1 MRERDVACD
10 VPLFYNNYFG
20 TSFVNNNGVFKILT
34 FIVKIVE
41 IMKRIII
48 FLLIIAAVSFQDSY
62 AQKRKSERAYASYN
76 AGEFY
81 DAIDLF
87 KDAYSKAGKGDKATR
102 TELGYMIAE
111 CYRLTNDPK
120 NAETWYRLSVRS
132 AFSKPEAEYWL
143 AESLKKNG
151 KYQQAVEELN
161 KYKQVAP
168 SDAKADQEIRSC
180 ELAVEWQRN
189 PEAYKVDELKDLNS
203 KESDFSPAYGRDDFG
218 VIYFTS
224 SRDDA
229 AGNKTHGATG
239 QGFTD
244 IFESRLD
251 KKSKW
256 STPVPVP
263 KINTEFEEGT
273 PCLSRDYSV
282 MYFTRCEAGKRE
294 KKGCIIMYSKKSGDS
309 WGDPKSAEVLPDSI
323 TAAHPALSAD
333 GLTLYF
339 VSDKEGGSGLKDIYV
354 STRGSESE
362 PWSAPS
368 NLGPDINTSGNELFP
383 YIREDG
389 TLYFASD
396 GHIGMGGLDIFKA
409 KQQPDGS
416 WVVLNMKSPINS
428 FADDFGIT
436 FEDGS
441 ERGIF
446 SSTRKGKGNDDLFS
460 FELPPMRFNVAGL
473 VKDEKTGSPIA
484 GSQVQLIASD
494 GSNLQAET
502 GTAGDFKF
510 ALKPDVDYIFLASK
524 KGYLNGKERETTKGQ
539 EKSRD
544 FMVTIPLTATDN
556 PIELPNIFY
565 DFGKWDLR
573 PESMVSLDKLV
584 ETLTDPTLNPNITIE
599 LMSHTDSR
607 DTEEYNLELSQ
618 KRAQSVV
625 QYLIEKGVEPD
636 RLVAKGYGE
645 SRPKV
650 VDAAIAAQYSFLKA
664 GTVLSEQFIN
674 SLPNDELKEIAHQIN
689 RRTEFRVLRTDYES
703 IKK

>member
-1 MRERDVACD
+1 MRRYIILLLLVA
-10 VPLFYNNYFG
+10 VVG
-20 TSFVNNNGVFKILT
+20 
-34 FIVKIVE
+34 
-41 IMKRIII
+41 
-48 FLLIIAAVSFQDSY
+48 FQDSY
-62 AQKRKSERAYASYN
+62 AQKRKSERAYSSFK
-76 AGEFY
+76 AGEYF

-87 KDAYSKAGKGDKATR
+87 KDSYSKARKADKATR

-111 CYRLTNDPK
+111 CYRLTNDPR
-120 NAETWYRLSVRS
+120 NAETWYRLAVRS
-132 AFSKPEAEYWL
+132 SVSKPDAQYWL

-151 KYQQAVEELN
+151 KYQPAVDEFR
-161 KYKQVAP
+161 KYKQIAP
-168 SDAKADQEIRSC
+168 SDPRADREIRSC
-180 ELAVEWQRN
+180 ELALEWQRN
-189 PEAYKVDELKDLNS
+189 PEAYRVEELKDLNS

-218 VIYFTS
+218 VVYFTS

-256 STPVPVP
+256 STPVPVE
-263 KINTEFEEGT
+263 KINTESEEGT
-273 PCLSRDYSV
+273 PCFTRDFSE

-294 KKGCIIMYSKKSGDS
+294 TKGCIIMVSKRTGDNWS
-309 WGDPKSAEVLPDSI
+309 EPEDTKILPDSLV
-323 TAAHPALSAD
+323 AAHPALSAD

-339 VSDKEGGSGLKDIYV
+339 VSDKEGGFGLKDIYMV
-354 STRGSESE
+354 TRSGEGEAWSE
-362 PWSAPS
+362 PV
-368 NLGPDINTSGNELFP
+368 NLGPDINTSGDELFP
-383 YIREDG
+383 FIREDG

-396 GHIGMGGLDIFKA
+396 GLIGMGGLDIFKA

-416 WVVLNMKSPINS
+416 WVVQNMKSPVNS
-428 FADDFGIT
+428 FADDFGIS
-436 FEDGS
+436 FEDSS

-446 SSTRKGKGNDDLFS
+446 SSTRKGRGNDELYS
-460 FELPPMRFNVAGL
+460 FELPPMRFNVTGL
-473 VKDEKTGSPIA
+473 VKDEKSGGPIA
-484 GSQVQLIASD
+484 GSVVQLIASD

-502 GTAGDFKF
+502 GASGDFKF
-510 ALKPDVDYIFLASK
+510 ALKQDVDYIFLASK
-524 KGYLNGKERETTKGQ
+524 RGYLNGKERETTKGQ

-544 FMVTIPLTATDN
+544 FMVTILLTATDS

-607 DTEEYNLELSQ
+607 DTEEYNQDLSQ

-636 RLVAKGYGE
+636 RLSARGYGE
-645 SRPKV
+645 SSPKI
-650 VDAAIAAQYSFLKA
+650 VDAAIAAQYPFLKA
-664 GTVLSEQFIN
+664 GTALTEQYIN
-674 SLPNDELKEIAHQIN
+674 SLGSEEQKEIAHQIN
-689 RRTEFRVLRTDYES
+689 RRTEFRVLRTDYEAP
-703 IKK
+703 KK